1 MNNATDATIYG
12 NEATEN
18 RLNPILNPISFLQN
32 PYQLEQLNKDKTPY
46 PVWGMDISYGGFF
59 GKAFEK
65 TVGAFVKPDLIQLIM
80 KALILTLE
88 LTLSNKRTWEV
99 KVLEII

>member
-59 GKAFEK
+59 GENI
-65 TVGAFVKPDLIQLIM
+65 G
-80 KALILTLE
+80 KALN
-88 LTLSNKRTWEV
+88 TLSLVICSKPEPSSLIKYN
-99 KVLEII
+99 